1 MGISCPRGPGSY
13 SLVSGWLFKWVECL
27 LHHMHQRPFHL
38 HTPHNPYS
46 VSIMTAT
53 PINPNL
59 TSSLDSL
66 PLSDFVPYLLVAS
79 ASTCG
84 AFIWQTTRYLREAS
98 LTRKSHLPFG
108 TFVVSLNLYTTTLF
122 PV

>member
-1 MGISCPRGPGSY
+1 
-13 SLVSGWLFKWVECL
+13 
-27 LHHMHQRPFHL
+27 
-38 HTPHNPYS
+38 
-46 VSIMTAT
+46 MTAT
-53 PINPNL
+53 SINPNL

-84 AFIWQTTRYLREAS
+84 AFIWQTTRYVREAS

-108 TFVVSLNLYTTTLF
+108 TFVVTIIKYAPEINITEISLLIAVIIIQCSKFFELRLGLRGVQTLLR
-122 PV
+122 